1 MQCNPHLQ
9 KSISLSRAIF
19 EGKAQLAQMEMSLKI
34 EDTLDQPTT
43 RKVFSGENSQ
53 IGYGVINIL
62 VKRFIDSFGFST
74 KLSDTQIEV
83 LTVDT
88 IEKFK
93 YESLDDVILFFKMG
107 RQGTLGTTKRGVDSN
122 LIFGEWFPCY
132 LEKKALKREEIY
144 LKEKT
149 KLNTLDMDLTSEDI
163 KKIYEKEKEKIN
175 PFRNRVLNYIE
186 SITKDIS
193 REKLEELIL
202 EWENDEVK
210 KPYVRDLKKKRLTI
224 KT

>member
-1 MQCNPHLQ
+1 
-9 KSISLSRAIF
+9 
-19 EGKAQLAQMEMSLKI
+19 MEMSLKI

-43 RKVFSGENSQ
+43 KKVFSGENSQ

-107 RQGTLGTTKRGVDSN
+107 RQGLLGTTKRGVDSN
-122 LIFGEWFPCY
+122 LIFGEWFPMY
-132 LEKKALKREEIY
+132 LEKKSLKREERY
-144 LKEKT
+144 LREKSI
-149 KLNTLDMDLTSEDI
+149 LNENTRGLTSEEV
-163 KKIYEKEKEKIN
+163 KKAYEREKEKAN
-175 PFRNRVLNYIE
+175 PFRNKVLKYIE
-186 SITKDIS
+186 AITKDIS
-193 REKLEELIL
+193 REQLEILIL
-202 EWENDEVK
+202 EWESDEVK
-210 KPYVRDLKKKRLTI
+210 KPYIRDLKKKRLE
-224 KT
+224 KK

>member
-1 MQCNPHLQ
+1 
-9 KSISLSRAIF
+9 
-19 EGKAQLAQMEMSLKI
+19 MEMSLKI

-43 RKVFSGENSQ
+43 KKIFSGENSQ

-107 RQGTLGTTKRGVDSN
+107 RQGLLGTTKRGVDSN
-122 LIFGEWFPCY
+122 LIFGEWFPMY
-132 LEKKALKREEIY
+132 LEKKSLKREERY
-144 LKEKT
+144 LREKSI
-149 KLNTLDMDLTSEDI
+149 LNENTRGLTSEEV
-163 KKIYEKEKEKIN
+163 KKAYEREKEKAN
-175 PFRNRVLNYIE
+175 PFRNKVLKYIE
-186 SITKDIS
+186 AITKDIS
-193 REKLEELIL
+193 REQLEILIL
-202 EWENDEVK
+202 EWESDEVK
-210 KPYVRDLKKKRLTI
+210 KPYIRDLKKKRLE
-224 KT
+224 KK

>member
-1 MQCNPHLQ
+1 MQ

-43 RKVFSGENSQ
+43 KKVFSGENSQ

-107 RQGTLGTTKRGVDSN
+107 RQGLLGTTKRGVDSN
-122 LIFGEWFPCY
+122 LIFGEWFPMY
-132 LEKKALKREEIY
+132 LEKKSLKREERY
-144 LKEKT
+144 LREKSI
-149 KLNTLDMDLTSEDI
+149 LNENTRGLTSEEV
-163 KKIYEKEKEKIN
+163 KKAYEREKEKAN
-175 PFRNRVLNYIE
+175 PFRNKVLKYIE
-186 SITKDIS
+186 AITKDIS
-193 REKLEELIL
+193 REQLEILIL
-202 EWENDEVK
+202 EWESDEVK
-210 KPYVRDLKKKRLTI
+210 KPYIRDLKKKRLE
-224 KT
+224 KK

>member
-1 MQCNPHLQ
+1 MQ

-43 RKVFSGENSQ
+43 KKIFSGENSQ

-62 VKRFIDSFGFST
+62 VKRFIYSFGFST

-107 RQGTLGTTKRGVDSN
+107 RQGLLGTTKRGVDSN
-122 LIFGEWFPCY
+122 LIFGEWFPMY
-132 LEKKALKREEIY
+132 LEKKSLKREERY
-144 LKEKT
+144 LREKSI
-149 KLNTLDMDLTSEDI
+149 LNENTRGLTSEEV
-163 KKIYEKEKEKIN
+163 KKAYEREKEKAN
-175 PFRNRVLNYIE
+175 PFRNKVLKYIE
-186 SITKDIS
+186 AITKDIS
-193 REKLEELIL
+193 REQLEILIL
-202 EWENDEVK
+202 EWESDEVK
-210 KPYVRDLKKKRLTI
+210 KPYIRDLKKKRLE
-224 KT
+224 KK

>member
-1 MQCNPHLQ
+1 
-9 KSISLSRAIF
+9 
-19 EGKAQLAQMEMSLKI
+19 MEMSLKI

-43 RKVFSGENSQ
+43 KKVFSGENSQ

-107 RQGTLGTTKRGVDSN
+107 RQGLLGTTKRGVDSN
-122 LIFGEWFPCY
+122 LIFGEWFPMY
-132 LEKKALKREEIY
+132 LEKKSLKREERY
-144 LKEKT
+144 LREKSI
-149 KLNTLDMDLTSEDI
+149 LNENTRGLTSEEV
-163 KKIYEKEKEKIN
+163 KKSYEREKEKAN
-175 PFRNRVLNYIE
+175 PFRNKVLTYIE
-186 SITKDIS
+186 TITKDIS
-193 REKLEELIL
+193 REQLENLIS
-202 EWENDEVK
+202 EWEKDEVK
-210 KPYVRDLKKKRLTI
+210 KPYIRDLKKKRLEI
-224 KT
+224 L